1 MLGGTNLDN
10 LVQLVYEHIG
20 TASIGNVLKIRQKFS
35 FKEGDEGLP
44 PEEFCE
50 KFIQFCVGK
59 VSEGVDAVNTGKLI
73 SRTVKFQKDLKL
85 NGRKDSLMDIYLLDL
100 RRIRRSFIEWE
111 KY

>member
-1 MLGGTNLDN
+1 MDN

-100 RRIRRSFIEWE
+100 RRIRRSFIE
-111 KY
+111 

>member
-1 MLGGTNLDN
+1 MLGVMDLNN

>member
-1 MLGGTNLDN
+1 MLGVMDLNN

-100 RRIRRSFIEWE
+100 RRIRRSFIE
-111 KY
+111 

>member
-1 MLGGTNLDN
+1 MDN

-35 FKEGDEGLP
+35 FKEGDAGLP

-100 RRIRRSFIEWE
+100 RRIRRSFIE
-111 KY
+111 

>member
-1 MLGGTNLDN
+1 MLGGANLDN

-59 VSEGVDAVNTGKLI
+59 VSDGVDAVSIGKLI
-73 SRTVKFQKDLKL
+73 GRTVKFQKDLNL
-85 NGRKDSLMDIYLLDL
+85 NGRKDS
-100 RRIRRSFIEWE
+100 RSEE
-111 KY
+111 HTV

>member
-59 VSEGVDAVNTGKLI
+59 VSEGVDSVSIGKLI

-100 RRIRRSFIEWE
+100 RRIRRSFIE
-111 KY
+111 

>member
-1 MLGGTNLDN
+1 MDN
-10 LVQLVYEHIG
+10 LVQLVYKHIG

-59 VSEGVDAVNTGKLI
+59 VSDGVDSVSIGKLI

-100 RRIRRSFIEWE
+100 RRIRRSFIE
-111 KY
+111 

>member
-1 MLGGTNLDN
+1 MLAGTNLDN

-59 VSEGVDAVNTGKLI
+59 VSEGVDAINTGKLI

-100 RRIRRSFIEWE
+100 RRIRRSFIE
-111 KY
+111 

>member
-1 MLGGTNLDN
+1 MDN

-50 KFIQFCVGK
+50 KFIQFCIGK

-100 RRIRRSFIEWE
+100 RRIRRSFIE
-111 KY
+111 

>member
-1 MLGGTNLDN
+1 MLGVMDLNN

-100 RRIRRSFIEWE
+100 RKIIRENLG
-111 KY
+111 

>member
-44 PEEFCE
+44 PEEFCSI
-50 KFIQFCVGK
+50 FINYCISKIEDGENGFNLGR
-59 VSEGVDAVNTGKLI
+59 LI
-73 SRTVKFQKDLKL
+73 SRTVKFQKDLNL
-85 NGRKDSLMDIYLLDL
+85 NGRKDSMMDIYLLDL
-100 RRIRRSFIEWE
+100 RKIIRENLKREMI
-111 KY
+111 

>member
-1 MLGGTNLDN
+1 MLGVMDLNN

-59 VSEGVDAVNTGKLI
+59 VSDGVDAVNTGKLI

-100 RRIRRSFIEWE
+100 RRIRRSFIE
-111 KY
+111 

>member
-1 MLGGTNLDN
+1 MDN

-35 FKEGDEGLP
+35 FKEGGEGLP

-50 KFIQFCVGK
+50 KFVQFCVGK

-100 RRIRRSFIEWE
+100 RRIRRSFIE
-111 KY
+111 

>member
-1 MLGGTNLDN
+1 MLGVKDLDN

-100 RRIRRSFIEWE
+100 RRIRRSFIE
-111 KY
+111 

>member
-1 MLGGTNLDN
+1 MLGVMDLDN

-59 VSEGVDAVNTGKLI
+59 VSDGVDAVNTGKLI

>member
-1 MLGGTNLDN
+1 MDN

>member
-1 MLGGTNLDN
+1 MLGVMDLNN

-20 TASIGNVLKIRQKFS
+20 SASIGNVLKIRQKFA

-100 RRIRRSFIEWE
+100 RRIRRSFIE
-111 KY
+111 

>member
-1 MLGGTNLDN
+1 MDN

-50 KFIQFCVGK
+50 KFIQFCIGK

>member
-1 MLGGTNLDN
+1 MLGVMDLDN

-73 SRTVKFQKDLKL
+73 SRTVRFQKDLKL

-100 RRIRRSFIEWE
+100 RRIRRSFIE
-111 KY
+111 

>member
-1 MLGGTNLDN
+1 MLGVMDLNN

-59 VSEGVDAVNTGKLI
+59 VSDGVDAVNTGKLI

-100 RRIRRSFIEWE
+100 RRIIRENLG
-111 KY
+111 

>member
-1 MLGGTNLDN
+1 MLGVMDLDN

-59 VSEGVDAVNTGKLI
+59 VSDGVDAVNTGKLI

-100 RRIRRSFIEWE
+100 RRIRRSFIE
-111 KY
+111 

>member
-1 MLGGTNLDN
+1 MLGGTNLDS

-35 FKEGDEGLP
+35 FKAGDEGLP

-100 RRIRRSFIEWE
+100 RRIRRSFIE
-111 KY
+111 

>member
-59 VSEGVDAVNTGKLI
+59 VSEGVDSVSIGKLI
-73 SRTVKFQKDLKL
+73 GRTVKFQKDLNL
-85 NGRKDSLMDIYLLDL
+85 NGRKDSMMDIYLLDL
-100 RRIRRSFIEWE
+100 RKIIRENLG
-111 KY
+111 